1 MMSQSNIELVR
12 QHQIMVVIK
21 RKRDKDIEKNQKE
34 LTTYLIKT
42 MRCFCENVSNNKK
55 IKLRTMEII
64 IIIII
69 IAKVITKVMIIIVA
83 LVEIHQ

>member
-64 IIIII
+64 IIIKIV
-69 IAKVITKVMIIIVA
+69 KVITKVMIIIVA